1 MQLFIYV
8 YIYLDFLTEN
18 ILIWL
23 FDCDLFGKADL
34 FVKKDRRSSVVFNC
48 LRGPSKAPKTLHQEL
63 FATAKHCATSKEPEL
78 VVGDSQPMQLIVEI
92 ISGISKIDTF
102 PKQMHDLK

>member
-1 MQLFIYV
+1 M
-8 YIYLDFLTEN
+8 
-18 ILIWL
+18 
-23 FDCDLFGKADL
+23 
-34 FVKKDRRSSVVFNC
+34 FNC
-48 LRGPSKAPKTLHQEL
+48 LRGPFKAPKTLHQAL